1 LLSLWAAA
9 GVVTAHATPLGSSVR
24 SGPATYLPGQ
34 TVTLTNQLA
43 PLAQVS
49 LYTLTETVPTGW
61 TVGTITEG
69 GSYDAA
75 KHWVRWLFMDN
86 QVRVVTYQLTA
97 PANVSGPVFLSG
109 TASFDGEAVPI
120 TGLSVLPLELPPSGA
135 LVRTLPASYRA
146 GATVNVRLRATPDEA
161 VLLYGVEE
169 AIPTGWTVLSLGG
182 GSLTAP
188 GLIKWGPFA
197 EAGPQDIAYTLVA
210 PATAS
215 SNVAFRGTGWFDS
228 TTVIT
233 SGDATMA
240 PAPPGGG
247 SVARTLP
254 AWYGSGQSV
263 TVTISIQ
270 PDLGT
275 EVYAVLETP
284 PEGWLATNLSDYGSV
299 SADGRSVRW
308 GPFMDADARTNL
320 TYELLA
326 PATARS
332 NVVFSGA
339 GEFDGVS
346 RSTVGQVSLPWFAL
360 ESGTVTRLLPVTCQ
374 PGRTISITNLVAP
387 NEAVTTYALE
397 EWVPSG
403 WTVTNVGG
411 GTYQAASH
419 SVRWGPSFDNST
431 NVIVWQVTAPTNAVG
446 SVTFTGTVWFGAA
459 VLPIGG
465 ASNLTVLPPSQGT
478 VLRSLPGFFQPGV
491 AFTVT
496 NALGPEA
503 GVGFCVVEETVPEGW
518 AVTNVSHY
526 GFLVPGTRRLRW
538 GPFTDDTGQ
547 TLTYTLLPP
556 AAARG
561 SVTFGGLAYFGE
573 WQTTI
578 LGPTQLAANSPPTL
592 SAIPNQTT
600 GANRP
605 LTLTFA
611 LTDEET
617 PADQLQVSVL
627 SSNESLLPSQNLALG
642 WIGTTRRLTISPQPD
657 QEGQTTITLT
667 ASDGTFTRLLSF
679 VLTLRAPPRL
689 TEAPTNQL
697 VQLGATVHFTAA
709 AAGSAPLSYQWQRDS
724 VDVAGSVEPTLILP
738 TVPTNLAGLYRII
751 VANDVG
757 AVTSVVAR
765 LTVNSPPTPAQFALS
780 TYLNT
785 AQTFSASKLARAAH
799 DPDGDPILL
808 ASVSVSSTNH
818 GTVGWSAGQTTYTPP
833 AGYTGADAFT
843 YTLQD
848 DRGGSATGTV
858 TVTVESR
865 GAISLNVNFGPVLTN
880 GNFLIRFA
888 GLPGAT
894 YTIEYTD
901 SIWPANWQK
910 ATNLVAPAT
919 TGSYGRGVFQFS
931 ESAAGI
937 VSRYYRTVYPSY

>member
-1 LLSLWAAA
+1 MSLWAAV
-9 GVVTAHATPLGSSVR
+9 GMVTAHATPLGSSLR
-24 SGPATYLPGQ
+24 SGPATYLSGQ

-49 LYTLTETVPTGW
+49 FYTLTENVPTGW
-61 TVGTITEG
+61 IVGTITEG
-69 GSYDAA
+69 GSYDDA

-97 PANVSGPVFLSG
+97 PANVSGPVFLGG
-109 TASFDGEAVPI
+109 TASFDGESVPI
-120 TGLSVLPLELPPSGA
+120 TGLTVLPLELPPSGA

-146 GATVNVRLRATPDEA
+146 GATVNVRLRATPEEA

-188 GLIKWGPFA
+188 GSIKWGPFA
-197 EAGPQDIAYTLVA
+197 EAVPQDIAYTLVA

-233 SGDATMA
+233 SGDATMS

-247 SVARTLP
+247 SLGRTLP
-254 AWYGSGQSV
+254 ARYGSGQSV
-263 TVTISIQ
+263 SVTISVQ

-284 PEGWLATNLSDYGSV
+284 PEGWLATNISDFGSV
-299 SADGRSVRW
+299 SGDGRSVRW
-308 GPFMDADARTNL
+308 GPFMDAEARTNL
-320 TYELLA
+320 SYELLP

-339 GEFDGVS
+339 GQFDGVS

-360 ESGTVTRLLPVTCQ
+360 ESGTVTRLLPATCE
-374 PGRTISITNLVAP
+374 PGGTISITNLVAP
-387 NEAVTTYALE
+387 NAAVNTYALE

-403 WTVTNVGG
+403 WTVTNAGG
-411 GTYQAASH
+411 GTYQATSH
-419 SVRWGPSFDNST
+419 SVRWGPIFDNST

-478 VLRSLPGFFQPGV
+478 VLRSLAGFFHPGV

-496 NALGPEA
+496 NALSPEA

-526 GFLVPGTRRLRW
+526 GFLLPGTHRLRW
-538 GPFTDDTGQ
+538 GPFTEDTAQ
-547 TLTYTLLPP
+547 TLTFTLVPP
-556 AAARG
+556 GTARG
-561 SVTFGGLAYFGE
+561 SVTFGGVAYFDE
-573 WQTTI
+573 WQTII
-578 LGPTQLAANSPPTL
+578 LGPTQLVANSPPTL
-592 SAIPNQTT
+592 SAMPDQTT
-600 GANRP
+600 SANRP

-611 LTDEET
+611 LTDDET
-617 PADQLQVSVL
+617 PADQLPVSVA

-667 ASDGTFTRLLSF
+667 ASDGTFTRQQSF

-697 VQLGATVHFTAA
+697 VQLGGYRAVHR
-709 AAGSAPLSYQWQRDS
+709 GSRGQ
-724 VDVAGSVEPTLILP
+724 
-738 TVPTNLAGLYRII
+738 
-751 VANDVG
+751 
-757 AVTSVVAR
+757 
-765 LTVNSPPTPAQFALS
+765 
-780 TYLNT
+780 
-785 AQTFSASKLARAAH
+785 RAAVLSMAT
-799 DPDGDPILL
+799 GGCGCGG
-808 ASVSVSSTNH
+808 S
-818 GTVGWSAGQTTYTPP
+818 GR
-833 AGYTGADAFT
+833 TGADPAGG
-843 YTLQD
+843 LDQ
-848 DRGGSATGTV
+848 RGWA
-858 TVTVESR
+858 
-865 GAISLNVNFGPVLTN
+865 
-880 GNFLIRFA
+880 
-888 GLPGAT
+888 LP
-894 YTIEYTD
+894 D
-901 SIWPANWQK
+901 HRCQ
-910 ATNLVAPAT
+910 
-919 TGSYGRGVFQFS
+919 
-931 ESAAGI
+931 
-937 VSRYYRTVYPSY
+937 